1 MIHYDMREQVLRQDK
16 TSLVLCLANQSLHHN
31 YDEFM
36 GIIAFLSES
45 LDWNCAEE
53 QEDVK

>member
-16 TSLVLCLANQSLHHN
+16 TSLVLCLANQFLHHN
-31 YDEFM
+31 YNEFM
-36 GIIAFLSES
+36 RIIEFLSES

>member
-1 MIHYDMREQVLRQDK
+1 MREQVLRQDK
-16 TSLVLCLANQSLHHN
+16 TSLVLCLANQFLHHN
-31 YDEFM
+31 YNEFM
-36 GIIAFLSES
+36 RIIEFLSES